1 MEDMVN
7 KQKTLKWLNVALLV
21 LFAVQAV
28 TGVLAFTGLLE
39 DAEVAGEIHEFAGLA
54 MILAG
59 ATHLW
64 LNWGWVKLNFF
75 KKRG

>member
-1 MEDMVN
+1 MN
-7 KQKTLKWLNVALLV
+7 KQKTLKWLNLALFA

-39 DAEVAGEIHEFAGLA
+39 NAEVAGEVHEYAGLA
-54 MILAG
+54 MVVIVLM
-59 ATHLW
+59 HLW

>member
-1 MEDMVN
+1 MN
-7 KQKTLKWLNVALLV
+7 KQKILKWLNLALFA

-28 TGVLAFTGLLE
+28 TGILAFTGLLE
-39 DAEVAGEIHEFAGLA
+39 NAEAAGEVHEYAGLA
-54 MILAG
+54 MVLIVLA
-59 ATHLW
+59 HLW

>member
-1 MEDMVN
+1 MN
-7 KQKTLKWLNVALLV
+7 KQKTLKWLNLA
-21 LFAVQAV
+21 LFALFVVQAV

-39 DAEVAGEIHEFAGLA
+39 NAEVAGEVHEYAGLA
-54 MILAG
+54 MVLVVLV
-59 ATHLW
+59 HLW